1 MTTQQTQA
9 VPPGFLGSLP
19 EFIVFQTLVRIG
31 HIPDVTFVFQ
41 NPLSGG
47 RLERGGLIIDF
58 LFLDPP
64 DLAIN
69 VQGLFFHYEQGVT
82 VRARDEMARVHLASL
97 GIDLIFIDED
107 DVNEDPFFFVR
118 EALRRVDH
126 SRLSR

>member
-1 MTTQQTQA
+1 M
-9 VPPGFLGSLP
+9 FD
-19 EFIVFQTLVRIG
+19 TLVKIG
-31 HIPDVTFVFQ
+31 HIPGITFEFQ
-41 NPLSGG
+41 NPFSGG

-58 LFLDPP
+58 LFIDPP

-107 DVNEDPFFFVR
+107 DVNEDPFFYVR

-126 SRLSR
+126 SRITRG

>member
-1 MTTQQTQA
+1 MTTQQQ
-9 VPPGFLGSLP
+9 VPDSFLGSLP

-31 HIPDVTFVFQ
+31 HIPDVTFTFQ
-41 NPLSGG
+41 SPLSGG
-47 RLERGGLIIDF
+47 RLERGGVIIDF
-58 LFLDPP
+58 LFIDPP

-69 VQGLFFHYEQGVT
+69 VQGVFFHYEQGVT

-107 DVNEDPFFFVR
+107 DVNEDPFFYVR

-126 SRLSR
+126 SRMSRG